1 MASGITTPGAKHYIG
16 AVVNYILVVDDEPA
30 IRNLVKEILE
40 DEGYEVGVAEDGAEA
55 RRLRRCRR
63 PDLILLDVWM
73 PDVDGVTLLRE
84 WSEGGGLP
92 CPVIVMSGHATVET
106 AVEATRLG
114 AYDFIEKPLSLAKLL
129 LTVERALDAERLLR
143 ENAGLKRRSPSMLE
157 PIGKSAVMHGLRDQV
172 KRIARHESPVLITG
186 EPGSG
191 KQTFARFIHACGPR
205 RDGPFVEVGVG
216 SLSRERALTDLFG
229 RERDGVIEYGLLE
242 QANGGTLFIDE
253 LADLDLRTQVQLL
266 AALESHS
273 FSRVGSD
280 GTLRLDVRVIAATLS
295 ALPAEVAA
303 GRFRED
309 LYYHL
314 NVVPLV
320 IPALREH
327 PEDLPEL
334 LDFYV
339 DQFVN
344 HEGLPYRRLA
354 LAAQNRLRHYHW
366 PGNIRELKNL
376 VQRLLILATGEEI
389 GPVEVES
396 AIGARVRQPRRPP
409 LPANI
414 SFELPLREARERFER
429 AYLEHQLQEAGGSI
443 GRLAVQVGM
452 ERTHLYR
459 KLRALGIDPKKVA
472 YGE

>member
-1 MASGITTPGAKHYIG
+1 MAA
-16 AVVNYILVVDDEPA
+16 NYILVVDDEPD

-55 RRLRRCRR
+55 RRLRRSRR

-84 WSEGGGLP
+84 WSEGTGLP

-129 LTVERALDAERLLR
+129 LTVERALQAERLSR
-143 ENAGLKRRSPSMLE
+143 ENAGLRRRSPGVLE
-157 PIGKSAVMHGLRDQV
+157 PVGKSAALRALRDQV
-172 KRIARHESPVLITG
+172 KRIARHETPVLMSG

-191 KQTFARFIHACGPR
+191 KQTFARYIHATGPR

-216 SLSRERALTDLFG
+216 SLGREQPLADLFG
-229 RERDGVIEYGLLE
+229 REHGGVIEYGLLE
-242 QANGGTLFIDE
+242 QANGGTLFLDE
-253 LADLDLRTQVQLL
+253 LADLDLRTQVHLL
-266 AALESHS
+266 AALESRT
-273 FSRVGSD
+273 FCRVGND
-280 GTLRLDVRVIAATLS
+280 EPIRLDVRVIAATS
-295 ALPAEVAA
+295 SDLPAHVAT

-314 NVVPLV
+314 NVVPFA

-327 PEDLPEL
+327 AEDVPEL
-334 LDFYV
+334 LNFYV

-344 HEGLPYRRLA
+344 HEQLPYRRIA
-354 LAAQNRLRHYHW
+354 VAAQNRLRQYHW

-389 GPVEVES
+389 GPAEVEG

-414 SFELPLREARERFER
+414 SFELPLRAAREQFER

-443 GRLAVQVGM
+443 GRLAAQVGM

-459 KLRALGIDPKKVA
+459 KLRALGIDPKKA
-472 YGE
+472 AGGE